1 MASRLLYR
9 KVTWP
14 QRLFCIPGSLRPTF
28 SGSVPFVYTTERS
41 PEFGLLVPP
50 TLRGREASAYLS
62 YVIDYYDHLPEYSI
76 FVHAFPEQWHND
88 LFGPYTLNT
97 LRNIRFQAID
107 AYGYVNLRC
116 QHNPGCPTSI
126 YPLNP
131 SQADIENHDIRAY
144 FADAYQQIFNVT
156 MDKVPGAI
164 GNVCC
169 GQFAVSRD
177 RIRAR
182 PKADYQRILDWASMT
197 ELTNDF
203 GVGWVLEKL
212 WHIIFGM
219 DAV

>member
-1 MASRLLYR
+1 M
-9 KVTWP
+9 P
-14 QRLFCIPGSLRPTF
+14 HF

-50 TLRGREASAYLS
+50 TIRGREASAYLS
-62 YVIDYYDHLPEYSI
+62 YVIDFYDHLPEYSI

-97 LRNIRFQAID
+97 LKNIRFESID

-116 QHNPGCPTSI
+116 QHNPGCPTGV
-126 YPLNP
+126 YPLSP
-131 SQADIENHDIRAY
+131 SQVDIENHDIRAY
-144 FADAYQQIFNVT
+144 FSDAYQQIFSVT
-156 MDKVPGAI
+156 ADKVPDAI

-182 PKADYQRILDWASMT
+182 PKEDYERILDWIAT
-197 ELTNDF
+197 TKLTNDF
-203 GVGWVLEKL
+203 GVGWVMEKL